1 MFFSGM
7 KFRKIIRIGIS
18 GILLSLFLSASS
30 SSRDVYQPPDSQGDT
45 FRIRNFDT
53 TFLSRF
59 DPAKGESV
67 FVSQQIF
74 DGLVRLDN
82 DLNIVPDLAEY
93 WDISEGGRCYTFY
106 LRKGVRF
113 HDGRELTAGDVEFS
127 LRRLMDPETE
137 SPFGRLFVDKVVGGE
152 EFAAGAA
159 DDVAGFRI
167 LDRYIFELHWKKPYV
182 SALGLLSMSFC
193 RILPRETVEEDGS
206 RFFARPVGTGPFK
219 FDGWIRSPRLDI
231 VGVRLARNPSY
242 FGRLPR
248 VAMVEYSPYYTH
260 DHFEKREIDAMPFS
274 ADLARL
280 GCRVVEGGD
289 LNVYH
294 LMMSCANPPFDRAR
308 IRRAMA
314 LVIDRER
321 LTQVQSSGAVRF
333 RASYNFIPD
342 KLPGFLPSINPV
354 GPAPDEAYRI
364 LEEEGYFHTKEFP
377 EILLYLP
384 AGGKIDRAPFVRE
397 LTRQFETVG
406 IRLKA
411 RDYWKLGDLADVRKP
426 FFVLCQSSLD
436 FPDPESVIQPL
447 FGRSSPARWLTA
459 GVPGP
464 EFDVLLEEA
473 AVESGRARYQDLFRE
488 MERMIRRDVPGIPLF
503 AAVQRLAVQ
512 PNVRGVRIP
521 ILGTTYLDLRD
532 VAFIR

>member
-1 MFFSGM
+1 M

-159 DDVAGFRI
+159 EDVAGFRI

-231 VGVRLARNPSY
+231 VGVRLARNPS
-242 FGRLPR
+242 
-248 VAMVEYSPYYTH
+248 
-260 DHFEKREIDAMPFS
+260 
-274 ADLARL
+274 
-280 GCRVVEGGD
+280 
-289 LNVYH
+289 
-294 LMMSCANPPFDRAR
+294 
-308 IRRAMA
+308 
-314 LVIDRER
+314 
-321 LTQVQSSGAVRF
+321 
-333 RASYNFIPD
+333 
-342 KLPGFLPSINPV
+342 
-354 GPAPDEAYRI
+354 
-364 LEEEGYFHTKEFP
+364 
-377 EILLYLP
+377 
-384 AGGKIDRAPFVRE
+384 
-397 LTRQFETVG
+397 
-406 IRLKA
+406 
-411 RDYWKLGDLADVRKP
+411 
-426 FFVLCQSSLD
+426 
-436 FPDPESVIQPL
+436 
-447 FGRSSPARWLTA
+447 
-459 GVPGP
+459 
-464 EFDVLLEEA
+464 
-473 AVESGRARYQDLFRE
+473 
-488 MERMIRRDVPGIPLF
+488 
-503 AAVQRLAVQ
+503 
-512 PNVRGVRIP
+512 
-521 ILGTTYLDLRD
+521 
-532 VAFIR
+532 